1 MFCIGHILQ
10 WCASQARLVGL
21 REDFKGLRQW
31 EENSDKYLSV
41 HLIIQCITMLLLRGV
56 KSRLF
61 YFPFKEH
68 FAKVILFSLLE
79 TGHGIRGK
87 SPVQL
92 YEKRTLLK
100 LCIILL
106 WLLVGPI
113 QKKARN
119 GYCMYF
125 FAFTQFILCCTM
137 YLGIEAEQ
145 EKRNKTQT
153 VFILYFK
160 KNSATTTCDLSFD
173 C

>member
-1 MFCIGHILQ
+1 MFWLKPVRILQ
-10 WCASQARLVGL
+10 WCASQAHLVGL
-21 REDFKGLRQW
+21 REDFKSLRQW

-41 HLIIQCITMLLLRGV
+41 HLIIQCITMLLLREV

-87 SPVQL
+87 NPVQL
-92 YEKRTLLK
+92 YEKQTLLK

-113 QKKARN
+113 QKKSSQWVLHVFLRF
-119 GYCMYF
+119 YTVYF
-125 FAFTQFILCCTM
+125 VLHYVSGNWSWT
-137 YLGIEAEQ
+137 GEEEQ
-145 EKRNKTQT
+145 DSDSIHF
-153 VFILYFK
+153 VF
-160 KNSATTTCDLSFD
+160 
-173 C
+173 